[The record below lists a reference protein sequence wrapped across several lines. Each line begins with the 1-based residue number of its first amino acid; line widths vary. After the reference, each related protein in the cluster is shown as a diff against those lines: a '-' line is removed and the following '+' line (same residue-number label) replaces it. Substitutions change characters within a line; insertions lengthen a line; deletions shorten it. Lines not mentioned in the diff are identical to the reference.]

1 MYTTTEAEQSS
12 NMNNSQVCRLCM
24 SEEFLE
30 DIFNHGELHT
40 WIMELLSIKITQNDS
55 ISQSICAECK
65 IRLNEFRE
73 YRLQCLDIQNV
84 LWNERAVINDK
95 QNSPEA
101 SALEN
106 PRNDDATPLPNS
118 ESEEKTNNVIAEET
132 DQEVILVEDLSSSSE
147 CQEEDTRES
156 NMSVDEHYPD
166 DNDQVVEGPPTAL
179 SSIEILELSDDEG
192 PKTKKLPS
200 QKARRKETAKHTCEM
215 CGKKVRGDQMEG
227 HTNKHLGIKPYKCER
242 GCSDVAFADNYHRIW
257 HYRHRHD
264 APKYCCPVCNRS
276 FATRQAIFRHKRKYH
291 ATKSYK
297 CDICPKEFGSEYLQK
312 KHMLEHGAKENK
324 FSCPQCDAVFPTE
337 YALLRHIPQKH
348 VSSEGDDFGRNWL
361 QAQLKQAKVKCEG
374 EVMLPDAMLQDE
386 FVTAEEDANHSDTG
400 DLIVIQ

>member
-1 MYTTTEAEQSS
+1 MYTSPEAAHSS
-12 NMNNSQVCRLCM
+12 NMSFPQVCRLCM
-24 SEEFLE
+24 SEEYLE
-30 DIFNHGELHT
+30 DIFNQGELHSYIT
-40 WIMELLSIKITQNDS
+40 ELLSIKITQNDS

-73 YRLQCLDIQNV
+73 YRLQCLDVQNV
-84 LWNERAVINDK
+84 LWNERAVINDV
-95 QNSPEA
+95 QNSPEE

-106 PRNDDATPLPNS
+106 QRNDEAMPLPNS
-118 ESEEKTNNVIAEET
+118 EVEEKTNNVIAEES
-132 DQEVILVEDLSSSSE
+132 DQEIILVEDLSSSSE

-166 DNDQVVEGPPTAL
+166 DDGQVEGPPTAL

-242 GCSDVAFADNYHRIW
+242 GCNDVAFADNYHRIW

-291 ATKSYK
+291 ATKLYK

-312 KHMLEHGAKENK
+312 NTCWNMAQRKINSPVHNVTRFSPRSTLYYATYRKNTSPAK
-324 FSCPQCDAVFPTE
+324 
-337 YALLRHIPQKH
+337 
-348 VSSEGDDFGRNWL
+348 
-361 QAQLKQAKVKCEG
+361 
-374 EVMLPDAMLQDE
+374 AMTS
-386 FVTAEEDANHSDTG
+386 VGTG
-400 DLIVIQ
+400 CRPS